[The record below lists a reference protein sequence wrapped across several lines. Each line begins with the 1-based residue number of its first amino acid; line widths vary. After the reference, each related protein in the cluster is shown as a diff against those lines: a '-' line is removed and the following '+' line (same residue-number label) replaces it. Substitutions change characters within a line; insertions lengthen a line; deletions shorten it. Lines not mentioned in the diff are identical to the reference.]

1 MKVVNKDGAS
11 VTTKVLVKQLHY
23 MPVTPRLKWLYLSEE
38 TVKQMR
44 WHKEGKHDSEDP
56 DFMSYPTNS
65 EAWEALD
72 RFDPEFVRD
81 PRSVR
86 LILSMDGFHPYNTDN
101 GLYSCWLVFIMPYNL
116 VPNKCLKQG
125 FIFLVLVIP
134 GRKLLKKQM
143 NIFLYLLMEE
153 LKELW
158 QGVDPYDCHIKCRLN
173 LRSAYLWSIR
183 DYLAYG
189 KFSSWCVHGR
199 LNFPI
204 SMDDSNAFRL
214 QHDKK
219 VSFFDCHW
227 RFFPSNRPF
236 MSDRWSFLKGKTVT
250 KGPPKWKLRANIMK
264 MLDDLKESENSVFEG
279 YGENNN

>member
-1 MKVVNKDGAS
+1 
-11 VTTKVLVKQLHY
+11 
-23 MPVTPRLKWLYLSEE
+23 
-38 TVKQMR
+38 
-44 WHKEGKHDSEDP
+44 
-56 DFMSYPTNS
+56 
-65 EAWEALD
+65 
-72 RFDPEFVRD
+72 
-81 PRSVR
+81 
-86 LILSMDGFHPYNTDN
+86 
-101 GLYSCWLVFIMPYNL
+101 MPYNL

-125 FIFLVLVIP
+125 FIFLVLVIL

-219 VSFFDCHW
+219 VSFFDCH
-227 RFFPSNRPF
+227 
-236 MSDRWSFLKGKTVT
+236 
-250 KGPPKWKLRANIMK
+250 
-264 MLDDLKESENSVFEG
+264 
-279 YGENNN
+279 